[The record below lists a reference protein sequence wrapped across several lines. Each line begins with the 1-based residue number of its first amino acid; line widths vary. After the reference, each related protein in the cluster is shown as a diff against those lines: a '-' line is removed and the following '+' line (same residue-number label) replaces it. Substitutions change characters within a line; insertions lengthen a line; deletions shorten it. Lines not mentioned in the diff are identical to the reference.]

1 MITWYGYLVLT
12 GVNWSQHECPLS
24 KEYTVKQDCMSL
36 STYYL
41 KCGRH
46 LARLRRR
53 RRRCRCHRRRRRAY
67 APTSNTASHEN
78 HEKINSW
85 VSFSFP
91 YEYGAPLSGL
101 LGLRSSAKYEPIS
114 AQGIRQFLEKR
125 LSYRNTVYVFCFLDI
140 VRYKI
145 LLQLNPTVKR
155 RI

>member
-1 MITWYGYLVLT
+1 
-12 GVNWSQHECPLS
+12 
-24 KEYTVKQDCMSL
+24 MSL

-46 LARLRRR
+46 LARLRRRRRRRR

-85 VSFSFP
+85 VSFSFL

-101 LGLRSSAKYEPIS
+101 SGLRSSAKYEPIS
-114 AQGIRQFLEKR
+114 ARGIRQFLEKT

>member
-1 MITWYGYLVLT
+1 
-12 GVNWSQHECPLS
+12 
-24 KEYTVKQDCMSL
+24 MSL
-36 STYYL
+36 PTYYL

-46 LARLRRR
+46 LARLHRRRR

-67 APTSNTASHEN
+67 ARMSNTASHEN

-85 VSFSFP
+85 VSFSS
-91 YEYGAPLSGL
+91 YMSM
-101 LGLRSSAKYEPIS
+101 GLRLAAFRVSGSSAKYEAIS
-114 AQGIRQFLEKR
+114 ARGIRQFLEKR

-145 LLQLNPTVKR
+145 VLQLNPTVKR